1 MLSKTPKP
9 PAAQVEFA
17 KKAAAVKAT
26 SSAADSPPPHVAL
39 SANVAEIRAYATA
52 RGWPRLL
59 SKAEVLAITGYSF
72 PTLWELMRADP
83 PKFPRARSIG
93 GSKNGGR
100 AVWLSDEIEAW
111 MRDLPTVPY
120 KPKPK
125 DDPEEGEAA

>member
-26 SSAADSPPPHVAL
+26 SSAWIPPPPHVAL

-83 PKFPRARSIG
+83 P
-93 GSKNGGR
+93 
-100 AVWLSDEIEAW
+100 
-111 MRDLPTVPY
+111 
-120 KPKPK
+120 
-125 DDPEEGEAA
+125 